1 MVGENSH
8 GIREGAEGDRMAAK
22 QTNSTVV
29 WVVTFLLTALFVWMG
44 ATMVGSEQ
52 WSADFQRWGYPV
64 WLCPVIGVVEVVGG
78 ILLLVR
84 RVAWVG
90 AVTLALLMVGAVTT
104 TLRHEGAGAALMPAL
119 LLTSLTS
126 LTYYR
131 FPRKQL
137 PAAPEAH

>member
-1 MVGENSH
+1 MSNLFWIFVS
-8 GIREGAEGDRMAAK
+8 AAIV
-22 QTNSTVV
+22 TNFVLV
-29 WVVTFLLTALFVWMG
+29 YFLG
-44 ATMVGSEQ
+44 
-52 WSADFQRWGYPV
+52 
-64 WLCPVIGVVEVVGG
+64 LCPVIGVVEVVGG

-90 AVTLALLMVGAVTT
+90 AVMLALLMVGAVTT